1 MHFVIF
7 IGYRIT
13 CMSHPAYLLISHGS
27 RDPRPDAAMAK
38 LAQQLAQQLAQ
49 RLATSDLALASRAS
63 CGGGQGDRPARSAS
77 AIPLVETAVLEL
89 HPLPLHQ
96 QILRVSEH
104 AIARQHDEV
113 RLVPIFLLPG
123 VHVKE
128 DIPAEVA
135 IARQQ
140 LTESLPITVYPHLGS
155 HPHVSRLLMP
165 PADAP
170 TTAARLVISH
180 GSRRP
185 GGNEALEQLAATLG
199 ASVAFWSVPPS
210 IEDQLAKLVQAGH
223 RAIALM
229 PFMLFPGGILDGIAQ
244 QVETLVQQHPQV
256 TVYWAPPMGAAPA
269 LIDLLADWLA

>member
-1 MHFVIF
+1 
-7 IGYRIT
+7 
-13 CMSHPAYLLISHGS
+13 MSNPAYLLISHGS
-27 RDPRPDAAMAK
+27 RDPRPDAAMAT
-38 LAQQLAQQLAQ
+38 LAQQLAQ
-49 RLATSDLALASRAS
+49 RLATLNRALASHALYS
-63 CGGGQGDRPARSAS
+63 GVAKGDRPAPSTSAT
-77 AIPLVETAVLEL
+77 PLVETAVLEL

-96 QILRVSEH
+96 QIMQMAER

-155 HPHVSRLLMP
+155 HPNVSRLLVP
-165 PADAP
+165 PAEAP

-185 GGNEALEQLAATLG
+185 GGNEALEQLAANLG
-199 ASVAFWSVPPS
+199 ASVAFWSVSPS
-210 IEDQLAKLVQAGH
+210 IEDQLTQLMQSGH

-229 PFMLFPGGILDGIAQ
+229 PFMLFPGGILDAIAQ
-244 QVETLVQQHPQV
+244 QVEILAQQHPEV
-256 TVYWAPPMGAAPA
+256 TVYWAEPMGTAPA
-269 LIDLLADWLA
+269 LVDLLAAWLT